1 MTNKEQRLDPR
12 RMVRWARMVLLGCTM
27 VLLYLIVS
35 RYRTWSMNE
44 ANDCMLPA
52 YRPGA
57 HLLVDLKPRPP
68 RRKDV
73 VIYRY
78 KGKGRIA
85 RVAALGGD
93 RMEVRDGILY
103 VNGKRTVH
111 RIPKGA
117 KVPARVPPG
126 ELFLLNDNPRSRLP
140 DSLDHGPV
148 PAGRIWARVL
158 LLLDFL

>member
-1 MTNKEQRLDPR
+1 MKDLEKKLAPGKV
-12 RMVRWARMVLLGCTM
+12 VRWLRMALLGCTM
-27 VLLYLIVS
+27 VLLYLMVS

-52 YRPGA
+52 YRPGT

-93 RMEVRDGILY
+93 ELQVREGMLY
-103 VNGKRTVH
+103 VNGKRTIH
-111 RIPKGA
+111 RIPPGA
-117 KVPARVPPG
+117 RVPHRVPPG
-126 ELFLLNDNPRSRLP
+126 ELFLLNDNPRSRFP

-158 LLLDFL
+158 LVLDFL

>member
-1 MTNKEQRLDPR
+1 MKGRETGLDPHKV
-12 RMVRWARMVLLGCTM
+12 VRWLRMALLGGTM
-27 VLLYLIVS
+27 VLIYLMVS

-44 ANDCMLPA
+44 ANDCMVPA

-85 RVAALGGD
+85 RIAALGGD
-93 RMEVRDGILY
+93 RLEVREGILY
-103 VNGKRTVH
+103 VNGERTIH
-111 RIPKGA
+111 RIPSGVT
-117 KVPARVPPG
+117 VPGRVPPG
-126 ELFLLNDNPRSRLP
+126 ELFLLNDNPDSRFP

-158 LLLDFL
+158 LVLDFL